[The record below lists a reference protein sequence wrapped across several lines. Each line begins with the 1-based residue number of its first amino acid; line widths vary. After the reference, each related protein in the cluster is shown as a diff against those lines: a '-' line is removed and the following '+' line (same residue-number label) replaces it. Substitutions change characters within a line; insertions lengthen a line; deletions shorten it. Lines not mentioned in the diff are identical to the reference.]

1 MSGKIAG
8 ARRSPRWSEAGR
20 ALKTIRERRGLKQR
34 EVVVAAKDKDDK
46 AIFSEE
52 RELRR
57 VEKGETRVKP
67 RLGLIFLL
75 AKVYEQ
81 EDVAV
86 FNYVLSKGGYDKL
99 SQRETD
105 EFSLKKYR
113 DDSQPGHYIE
123 HPSFDPLN
131 IQKMTKVWPETT
143 IGPPQGLI
151 GYYPLNGNAEDQSG
165 NANHGTVHGN
175 LRFVRDGVRQ
185 VATLDGSSGYVS
197 ISDCPSLRL
206 EQFTLAAWVYLRK
219 TKGRRRI
226 IQKGKS
232 YYFFMYH
239 DRPLVGLWNEEGIF
253 DLTASTQ
260 VKMREW
266 HFMAG
271 TFDNRVL
278 RFYLDGKCLDIR
290 DFPTD
295 TTPKD
300 NREPL
305 IIGWKYKGRREDYFA
320 GKMRDVMIYN
330 RSLTNREIYDLC
342 GAGRLDSG
350 T

>member
-1 MSGKIAG
+1 MTPVIPAK
-8 ARRSPRWSEAGR
+8 
-20 ALKTIRERRGLKQR
+20 
-34 EVVVAAKDKDDK
+34 VAA
-46 AIFSEE
+46 
-52 RELRR
+52 R
-57 VEKGETRVKP
+57 
-67 RLGLIFLL
+67 
-75 AKVYEQ
+75 
-81 EDVAV
+81 
-86 FNYVLSKGGYDKL
+86 
-99 SQRETD
+99 
-105 EFSLKKYR
+105 
-113 DDSQPGHYIE
+113 
-123 HPSFDPLN
+123 PS
-131 IQKMTKVWPETT
+131 
-143 IGPPQGLI
+143 QGLI
-151 GYYPLNGNAEDQSG
+151 ARYLLAGNAKDQSG
-165 NANHGTVHGN
+165 NENHGTVRGGV
-175 LRFVRDGVRQ
+175 RFVRTGDGQ
-185 VATLDGSSGYVS
+185 VAEFDGSSGYVS
-197 ISDCPSLRL
+197 ISDRPALRL

-278 RFYLDGKCLDIR
+278 RFYLDGECLDIR

-305 IIGWKYKGRREDYFA
+305 IIGWKYDGIRENYFA
-320 GKMRDVMIYN
+320 GKMRDVLIYN
-330 RSLTNREIYDLC
+330 RALTNREIYDLYI
-342 GAGRLDSG
+342 AGRSASEM
-350 T
+350 